1 VVPRVSRPYVHNTF
15 LCEKGGNMEKVLIFL
30 ICFIIVYLVYYLV
43 VVHRKKGLEAF
54 KAGKQLLF
62 FKNAYNLDI
71 EHLDYKKFANSLAL
85 VNAFII
91 AFTVTVI
98 EFFDSYIVKLG
109 VGFIVLIPLMLICY
123 YILGKAYKKKE
134 GK

>member
-1 VVPRVSRPYVHNTF
+1 MDKI
-15 LCEKGGNMEKVLIFL
+15 LLFL

-43 VVHRKKGLEAF
+43 IVSRKKGIEAF
-54 KAGKQLLF
+54 KQGKQLLF

-71 EHLDYKKFANSLAL
+71 RHLNYKKFANSLAL

-98 EFFDSYIVKLG
+98 EFFDSYIVKLL
-109 VGFIVLIPLMLICY
+109 VGFVILIPLILICY
-123 YILGKAYKKKE
+123 YILGRIYKKKE

>member
-1 VVPRVSRPYVHNTF
+1 
-15 LCEKGGNMEKVLIFL
+15 MEKLFIFF
-30 ICFIIVYLVYYLV
+30 ICFVVVYLVYYLV
-43 VVHRKKGLEAF
+43 VVHRKQGLDAF
-54 KAGKQLLF
+54 KTGKQLLF

-71 EHLDYKKFANSLAL
+71 EHLDYKKFANSLSL

-98 EFFDSYIVKLG
+98 EFFNSYIVKLG
-109 VGFIVLIPLMLICY
+109 IGLVVLIPLMLICY
-123 YILGKAYKKKE
+123 YILGKVYKKKE